1 MPWDASL
8 RSAACSIAC
17 RSSRTARA
25 GSGMRARHTK
35 AAVAL
40 AVSFTV
46 SVEVGACGSSAG
58 SLNSSRTR
66 SELISRVRHYEAVRA
81 CLAKKGINVAALG
94 SDRGSHVPK
103 RMTGIQ
109 FERALE
115 SCGESVADIVGSR
128 ASRGIVP

>member
-1 MPWDASL
+1 MRP
-8 RSAACSIAC
+8 RH
-17 RSSRTARA
+17 RNTA
-25 GSGMRARHTK
+25 
-35 AAVAL
+35 VVL

-46 SVEVGACGSSAG
+46 SVGLGACGSSAG
-58 SLNSSRTR
+58 SSTPSTGTSRTR
-66 SELISRVRHYEAVRA
+66 SGLISRVRHYEAVRA
-81 CLAKKGINVAALG
+81 CLAKQGISLAALG
-94 SDRGSHVPK
+94 SERGAHVPT